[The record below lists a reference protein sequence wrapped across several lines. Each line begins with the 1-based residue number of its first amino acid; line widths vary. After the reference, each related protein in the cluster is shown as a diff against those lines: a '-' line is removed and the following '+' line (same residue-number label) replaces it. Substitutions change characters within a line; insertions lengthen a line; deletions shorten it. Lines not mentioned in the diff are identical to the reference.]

1 MDTFD
6 LEDERFNNIYFIL
19 DLFIEF
25 VKFELDLLKEDFI
38 IPNLNLQNAVF
49 INNKLF
55 VGNIHQGEVLN
66 VINKRKF
73 KKIICTKISKQ

>member
-25 VKFELDLLKEDFI
+25 VKFESDLLKRRFY
-38 IPNLNLQNAVF
+38 N
-49 INNKLF
+49 
-55 VGNIHQGEVLN
+55 
-66 VINKRKF
+66 
-73 KKIICTKISKQ
+73 T